1 MEPNLLTHKQQLM
14 LDAVRKLI
22 RRGDTTGL
30 ERLLGKR
37 RPVEVAGLFP
47 HLNDWEARN
56 LVNTLVARD
65 HASAARVL
73 LEVDPPVAPNLLAWV
88 ERDDLVKMVQSLP
101 SGDATALLRYL
112 PEETATEVVQLLET
126 TVSEEVEELLS
137 YDPDTAGGLMS
148 TDVFVLKEDVT
159 IGEAIADLQRNSDS
173 MAMAFYLYVVN
184 DADQLVGVLSL
195 RSLLTHPPETR
206 LKDIMITEVLRVKT
220 YTDQE
225 EVAQMVAKYD
235 LVAIPVVDDFNK
247 LVGIVTVDDVL
258 DVIREEATEDILKMA
273 GTDEDDMVSRSMFTA
288 VRARIPWI
296 GVTLLAGLVASE
308 IVRAYL
314 STLESLVLLAGFM
327 PVIVGLSGN
336 AGNQSAALVARGI
349 SLDQMEAR
357 ALTRYIL
364 RELRVGLALGVLCGL
379 ALAGFVRLRYPD
391 TLVLGLAAGGSATI
405 SMVAAMLFGAL
416 SPLVLR
422 RLHLDPNMA
431 TGPLV
436 STIVDV
442 LGICVYF
449 ALSSALLEWFAE

>member
-1 MEPNLLTHKQQLM
+1 MGTNALTHKQQL
-14 LDAVRKLI
+14 LLEAVRKLI
-22 RRGDTTGL
+22 RRGESRSLD
-30 ERLLGKR
+30 RLLGKR
-37 RPVEVAGLFP
+37 HPVEIASLFP

-56 LVNTLVARD
+56 LVSALVSWD
-65 HASAARVL
+65 HAGAAKVL
-73 LEVDPPVAPNLLAWV
+73 LEVEPPVLSTILTWI
-88 ERDDLVKMVQSLP
+88 ERDDLVKILESLP
-101 SGDATALLRYL
+101 SGDATTLVRYL
-112 PEETATEVVQLLET
+112 PDPVATEVIQRLESN
-126 TVSEEVEELLS
+126 VSEEVEELLG
-137 YDPDTAGGLMS
+137 YDEDTAGGLMS
-148 TDVFVLKEDVT
+148 TDFFVLKEDVT
-159 IGEAIADLQRNSDS
+159 IGEAIAALQQNSDS
-173 MAMAFYLYVVN
+173 LAMAFYLYVVN

-206 LKDIMITEVLRVKT
+206 LKDIMITEVLSVNV

-273 GTDEDDMVSRSMFTA
+273 GTDEDDMVSRSMLRS
-288 VRARIPWI
+288 VRTRIPWI
-296 GVTLLAGLVASE
+296 GVTLGAGLLASE
-308 IVRAYL
+308 IVATYRG
-314 STLESLVLLAGFM
+314 TLEATVMLAGFM

-349 SLDQMEAR
+349 SLDHVEAR
-357 ALTRYIL
+357 MLTRIVF
-364 RELRVGLALGVLCGL
+364 RELRVGLALGLLCGL
-379 ALAGFVRLRYPD
+379 VLVGFVHLRYP
-391 TLVLGLAAGGSATI
+391 TQPGMAVAVGGSAALSITL
-405 SMVAAMLFGAL
+405 AMLFGAL

-442 LGICVYF
+442 LGISVFF
-449 ALSSALLEWFAE
+449 ALSTFVLAHLS